1 MKCQLRGR
9 VMRERHAR
17 IHASKHARYTKNHR
31 VVLGSKNQKNKT
43 KQNGSRQSALL
54 TTVYVV
60 FLEFCFASF
69 GEKMEE
75 ARQRKEARLNR
86 KLELEK
92 QREEILLERARLLS
106 LKNEL
111 GGWESKTSSSTSRDS
126 SASPSGLTVAI
137 EKTKSRIPKFE
148 RKVQTLRQE
157 NQARMDSLRKPY
169 DGEMGIGSYEPWQ
182 LEDFYFVREFVR
194 SWIEEVLDSI
204 VREHPSNKSEHEAT
218 TIAESFFEELE
229 VERKHDEILQLSCDI
244 EQSIFSDVIHQA
256 VKETANEIMAF
267 EAQTRNMLDGMIL
280 NSLELQSRSD
290 GQSRVAMLSNALSQ
304 MKKEA
309 QKKRD
314 VWSHSQTFHREGSV
328 QDSEIA
334 VDEEEDTFDGTVLH
348 FHDITPFSDIPDE
361 SLLSEQIDFQ
371 NEESEFWLGNTA
383 DLSTLPL
390 PRRYKGISCSAVSP
404 NDSLIALGTVQGDI
418 LIWDLATY
426 PPRILRTSRGKNA
439 AVMQLQW
446 SFDSSLVV
454 SLNEYGAVTIWS
466 LSDTVS
472 VPYDVKSFEPIEQNL
487 GFKSTAL
494 AFLLILEP
502 KDFTFTRGPF
512 SDSKDLSGEVTAVAF
527 HPSASLLGKQ
537 AFLMVGLNNGNIL
550 RLKFSDVASMMSF
563 PQVHPVNGATHKIGQ
578 DIDAEV
584 FKAHHHR
591 IILISFVNNVSPM
604 VTVDDK
610 GFINLWEYS
619 SESLTGFGW
628 FVPSIKYRLN
638 LSEVTYRPVV
648 GAQEKVEFT
657 DVVKGPSRKQHRLR

>member
-1 MKCQLRGR
+1 
-9 VMRERHAR
+9 
-17 IHASKHARYTKNHR
+17 
-31 VVLGSKNQKNKT
+31 
-43 KQNGSRQSALL
+43 
-54 TTVYVV
+54 
-60 FLEFCFASF
+60 
-69 GEKMEE
+69 MEE
-75 ARQRKEARLNR
+75 ARQRKEARLTR

-106 LKNEL
+106 LKNER
-111 GGWESKTSSSTSRDS
+111 GGRESKTSSATSRDS
-126 SASPSGLTVAI
+126 SASPSGLTAAI
-137 EKTKSRIPKFE
+137 EKTKNRIPKFE

-194 SWIEEVLDSI
+194 SWIEEVLDFI

-218 TIAESFFEELE
+218 TIAERFFEELE
-229 VERKHDEILQLSCDI
+229 VERKHDEILQLSFDI

-256 VKETANEIMAF
+256 AKETANEIMAF

-290 GQSRVAMLSNALSQ
+290 GQSTVAMLSNALSQ

-314 VWSHSQTFHREGSV
+314 VWSHSQMFRREGTV

-390 PRRYKGISCSAVSP
+390 PRRYKGISCSAMSP